1 MSAFDEI
8 IDKTFTFE
16 GGYQNFAND
25 TANYNSLQQLAGTN
39 HGISAIA
46 YEQYLKRPPTVAD
59 IKAITKDIA
68 KAVYKKLFWDK
79 VQGDQLK
86 NDSVAHIVFDSHIG
100 SGGIGLKQVRQ
111 AINKT
116 AGKNVVSIGT
126 NSLTPGE
133 ANIINGLNQEQF
145 FNTLKQTRLSFF
157 QYLADSNPSKYGM
170 FLKGWFNRLA
180 KINYSEITEDQKKK
194 F

>member
-1 MSAFDEI
+1 MSPFDQI
-8 IDKTFTFE
+8 IEKTFSFE
-16 GGYQNFAND
+16 GGYQNFTTD
-25 TANYNSLQQLAGTN
+25 TANYNSLGQLSGTN

-46 YEQYLKRPPTVAD
+46 YEQYLHRPPTVAD
-59 IKAITKDIA
+59 IKAITKEIA

-100 SGGIGLKQVRQ
+100 SGGVGLKQVRQ

-116 AGKNVVSIGT
+116 AGKAVVSIG
-126 NSLTPGE
+126 SSPLTMGE
-133 ANIINGLNQEQF
+133 ANIINGLNQEHF
-145 FNTLKQTRLSFF
+145 FNTLKEIRLAFF
-157 QYLADSNPSKYGM
+157 QYLADSNPAKYKM

-180 KINYSEITEDQKKK
+180 KINYSEILGDQKKK